1 MAINNML
8 FKFLKKMHKND
19 YENTRA
25 VKIKSK
31 DVATLLSWLES

>member
-8 FKFLKKMHKND
+8 FKFKKKKMHKND

-25 VKIKSK
+25 VKIKSE
-31 DVATLLSWLES
+31 DVATLLS

>member
-8 FKFLKKMHKND
+8 FKFLKKMH
-19 YENTRA
+19 ENTRT
-25 VKIKSK
+25 VKIKSE